1 MTVEKNNP
9 TTGVEDENAA
19 SLTVPTSEADTEIE
33 TAAQVNTIAASLAEN
48 EQEASATLAPEAPAS
63 APAHSDLFGDIDVVE
78 YRIIQERQAR
88 SRKVRALLDIAGM
101 VGYGGS
107 FGTNLIVRDK
117 HDSDRVEVNDDV
129 EAILVHLYDE
139 LADLPTV
146 KTVEH
151 LEHRLNVDGTV
162 PVTLR
167 LARAQ
172 KVSSLLEI
180 AAFMGHS
187 KNSKLF
193 IKDAE
198 KGRVLNKEIAIDL
211 VRVYDELADLPTKFT
226 VDVGGAE
233 VADAL
238 DAEVATE

>member
-9 TTGVEDENAA
+9 TTGVEDENVA
-19 SLTVPTSEADTEIE
+19 SLTVPASEADTEIE
-33 TAAQVNTIAASLAEN
+33 TAAQVNTIAASLVEN
-48 EQEASATLAPEAPAS
+48 EPEASATPAPEAPAS
-63 APAHSDLFGDIDVVE
+63 ASAHSDVFADIDVVE
-78 YRIIQERQAR
+78 YRIIQERLAR
-88 SRKVRALLDIAGM
+88 SRKVRALLDIAAM
-101 VGYGGS
+101 LGYGGS

-117 HDSDRVEVNDDV
+117 HDRNRVEVNDDV
-129 EAILVHLYDE
+129 EAVLVRLYDQ

-151 LEHRLNVDGTV
+151 LDYRLNVDGTV

-180 AAFMGHS
+180 AAFMGHN

-193 IKDAE
+193 IKDAN
-198 KGRVLNKEIAIDL
+198 KDHVLNEEVATDL
-211 VRVYDELADLPTKFT
+211 VRVYDELADLPTKIT
-226 VDVGGAE
+226 GDVDGAE
-233 VADAL
+233 VAEVL
-238 DAEVATE
+238 DVEVATE